1 MNGLFELVYVNTA
14 DQTADTLTKSLSGPL
29 VKKHRDAMFNVN
41 GTGRARRSTMIDDW
55 LRFTVA
61 EK

>member
-29 VKKHRDAMFNVN
+29 VEKHRDAMFNVH
-41 GTGRARRSTMIDDW
+41 GSGRARRCTLVQDW